1 MTSPTVWKESPHQ
14 EVVAGLRA
22 EISRQLT
29 GTELSPA
36 ERDAQVSRLVSQVLD
51 QHARDLLAGGRMPL
65 DPPAEKYVAAEL
77 RESFSALGPFEPLLR
92 DPRVT
97 NIFVNGPVVW
107 VVHSDGSKH
116 QLPPLFGSRQEM
128 IERVRDIAARSGVD
142 ERRFDRGMPRV
153 SVRLPDGSRM
163 FATLLAREPSVS
175 IRRYAL
181 LNVSL
186 DELAGKHHVM
196 DPVVRELIT
205 AMVRARKNLIICG
218 GPYTGKTTFLR
229 AAAKAIPPGERIITI
244 EDTDELALDQDPDH
258 PDCVAL
264 QAREANMEG
273 EGGVDLAELVRYA
286 LRMSPD
292 RVFLGEARGGEVV
305 PLLNCMSQ
313 GTDGSM
319 ATIHTSSSKQ
329 AFTKLMVYAAQSEE
343 RLPFEATAPLVGVAV
358 HFVVHLAW
366 SGNDHRRVVSS
377 IREVVHAEG
386 AEVISNEIA
395 VPGPFGAAV
404 PGAPMRAETVDE
416 LAAAGFDPDLLR
428 AW

>member
-1 MTSPTVWKESPHQ
+1 MTRPVAWKESPHRG
-14 EVVAGLRA
+14 VIDALRA
-22 EISRQLT
+22 EISGQMN
-29 GTELSPA
+29 GADVSAA
-36 ERDAQVSRLVSQVLD
+36 ERDVLVVDLVTRALD
-51 QHARDLLAGGRMPL
+51 QYAREQLASGRMPL
-65 DPPAEKYVAAEL
+65 DPPAERYVAAEL
-77 RESFSALGPFEPLLR
+77 RESFSALGPFGSLLH

-97 NIFVNGPVVW
+97 NLFVNGPVVW
-107 VVHSDGSKH
+107 VVHADGSKH
-116 QLPPLFGSRQEM
+116 LMPPLFSSRQEL

-163 FATLLAREPSVS
+163 FATLLAREPSVA

-181 LNVSL
+181 LNTSL
-186 DELAGKHHVM
+186 DELARTHHAM
-196 DPVVRELIT
+196 DAVVRDLLT
-205 AMVRARKNLIICG
+205 AMVRARKNIIICG

-244 EDTDELALDQDPDH
+244 EDTDELGLDQDLDH

-264 QAREANMEG
+264 QAREPNMEG

-329 AFTKLMVYAAQSEE
+329 AFTKLMVYAAQSDE
-343 RLPFEATAPLVGVAV
+343 RLPFDATAPLVGVAV
-358 HFVVHLAW
+358 NFVVHLAW
-366 SGNDHRRVVSS
+366 STTSHRRVVSS
-377 IREVVHAEG
+377 IREVIHAEG
-386 AEVISNEIA
+386 ADVISNEIWR
-395 VPGPFGAAV
+395 PGPDAAAV
-404 PGAPMRAETVDE
+404 PAAPLRAETVDE
-416 LAAAGFDPDLLR
+416 LAAAGFNPDLLR
-428 AW
+428 GW

>member
-1 MTSPTVWKESPHQ
+1 VRPTWKASPHQ
-14 EVVAGLRA
+14 TVVAELRA
-22 EISRQLT
+22 EISKRINTLDISAEEREARVS
-29 GTELSPA
+29 ELL
-36 ERDAQVSRLVSQVLD
+36 DQVLD
-51 QHARDLLAGGRMPL
+51 EHAAASLADGRMPL
-65 DPPAEKYVAAEL
+65 DPPAERDVAAEL
-77 RESFSALGPFEPLLR
+77 RESFSALGPFETVLR

-97 NIFVNGPVVW
+97 NVFVNGPVVW
-107 VVHSDGSKH
+107 VVHNDGSKH
-116 QLPPLFGSRQEM
+116 RMPPLFTSRQEM

-181 LNVSL
+181 LNASL
-186 DELAGKHHVM
+186 DELATTHQAM
-196 DPVVRELIT
+196 DPVLLDLLT
-205 AMVRARKNLIICG
+205 AMVRAHKNMIICG

-229 AAAKAIPPGERIITI
+229 ACAKAIPASERIVTI
-244 EDTDELALDQDPDH
+244 EDTDELALDLDPDH
-258 PDCVAL
+258 PDTVAL
-264 QAREANMEG
+264 QAREPNIEG
-273 EGGVDLAELVRYA
+273 EGGVGLAELVRYA

-329 AFTKLMVYAAQSEE
+329 AFTKLMVYATQSEE
-343 RLPFEATAPLVGVAV
+343 RLRFDDTAPLVGVAV
-358 HFVVHLAW
+358 NFVVHLAW
-366 SGNDHRRVVSS
+366 SSQGHRRVVSS
-377 IREVVHAEG
+377 VREVLHAEG
-386 AEVISNEIA
+386 AEVISNEIYR
-395 VPGPFGAAV
+395 PGPDGAAV
-404 PGAPMRAETVDE
+404 PAAPIRSDTIDE
-416 LAAAGFDPDLLR
+416 LVAAGFNPDRLR

>member
-1 MTSPTVWKESPHQ
+1 MTSPTMWKNSPHQ
-14 EVVAGLRA
+14 DVIAGLRA
-22 EISRQLT
+22 EISRRLT
-29 GTELSPA
+29 GTDMSAA

-51 QHARDLLAGGRMPL
+51 QHARDSLAGGRMPL
-65 DPPAEKYVAAEL
+65 DPPDEKFVAVEL
-77 RESFSALGPFEPLLR
+77 RESFSALGPFESLLR
-92 DPRVT
+92 DRRVT

-107 VVHSDGSKH
+107 VAHSDGSKH
-116 QLPPLFGSRQEM
+116 QLPPLFTSRQEM
-128 IERVRDIAARSGVD
+128 IERIRDIAARSGVD

-181 LNVSL
+181 LHTSL
-186 DELAGKHHVM
+186 DELAAKHQLM
-196 DPVVRELIT
+196 DPVVRDLLT
-205 AMVRARKNLIICG
+205 ATVRARKNMIICG

-229 AAAKAIPPGERIITI
+229 AAAKAIGPGERIITI

-343 RLPFEATAPLVGVAV
+343 RLPFDATAPLVGVAV
-358 HFVVHLAW
+358 DFVVHLAW
-366 SGNDHRRVVSS
+366 SANNHHRVVSS
-377 IREVVHAEG
+377 IREVLHAEG
-386 AEVISNEIA
+386 AEVISNEIWR
-395 VPGPFGAAV
+395 PGPDGAAV
-404 PGAPMRAETVDE
+404 PAAPIRAETVDE
-416 LAAAGFDPDLLR
+416 LAAAGFNPDLLR
-428 AW
+428 GW

>member
-1 MTSPTVWKESPHQ
+1 MTRSTLWKDSPHQ
-14 EVVAGLRA
+14 EVVAALRA
-22 EISRQLT
+22 EVSRRLT
-29 GTELSPA
+29 GAEMSAA
-36 ERDAQVSRLVSQVLD
+36 ERDTMVGALVTEVLD
-51 QHARDLLAGGRMPL
+51 RHARDSLAGGRMPL
-65 DPPAEKYVAAEL
+65 DPPAERYVAAEL
-77 RESFSALGPFEPLLR
+77 RESFSALGPFESLLR

-97 NIFVNGPVVW
+97 NVFVNGPVVW

-116 QLPPLFGSRQEM
+116 QVPPLFASRQEM

-153 SVRLPDGSRM
+153 SVRLPDGSRL

-181 LNVSL
+181 LNASL
-186 DELAGKHHVM
+186 DELAARHQLM
-196 DPVVRELIT
+196 DPVVRDLLM
-205 AMVRARKNLIICG
+205 AMVRARKNMIICG

-229 AAAKAIPPGERIITI
+229 AAAKAIGPGERIITI

-264 QAREANMEG
+264 QAREPNMEG

-358 HFVVHLAW
+358 NFVVHLAW
-366 SGNDHRRVVSS
+366 SANGHRRVVSS

-386 AEVISNEIA
+386 AEVISNEIWR
-395 VPGPFGAAV
+395 PGPDGAAV
-404 PGAPMRAETVDE
+404 PGAPIRAETIDE
-416 LAAAGFDPDLLR
+416 LAAAGFNPDLLR
-428 AW
+428 GW